1 VAFTSQADRYLDAA
15 KRLAAQRREPVKKA
29 MEVKLEQLR
38 RMVAKYITPHRK
50 DIFRVDPFM
59 FRKELF
65 AITGIQRTTTGGGGG
80 IKHEKASN
88 I

>member
-1 VAFTSQADRYLDAA
+1 MRTGKAVAFTSRADRYLDAA

-29 MEVKLEQLR
+29 AEVMLEQLR
-38 RMVAKYITPHRK
+38 RMVATYITPHRK

-65 AITGIQRTTTGGGGG
+65 TITGIQQTTRGGG
-80 IKHEKASN
+80 E
-88 I
+88 